1 MKLARPDTSFDIKES
16 FKEVFETVKEAQ
28 EVSEDDQIIAGKK
41 RLSTCV
47 VFTLIHEKVLP
58 NFVKS
63 PWQTSIIWM
72 VQGILDEVIIIPKT

>member
-41 RLSTCV
+41 KTIDMCSFYFDPRESFAEFRQISMANLN
-47 VFTLIHEKVLP
+47 H
-58 NFVKS
+58 
-63 PWQTSIIWM
+63 
-72 VQGILDEVIIIPKT
+72 LDGSRDPG